1 MPKPTIAQLK
11 ARIGS
16 LEKDVIELQK
26 LNHTLAARNNELKEC
41 YEMSDSHRNDLVGI
55 ISKRETELRAVL
67 LTIKLL
73 VTTP

>member
-41 YEMSDSHRNDLVGI
+41 YEMSDSHRKDLVGI
-55 ISKRETELRAVL
+55 IAKRETELRAVL